1 MDRTGATRRGE
12 RRRLGLR
19 LAEPWPLRPAL
30 AALLMALIAISATPW
45 ESVRANSGGTS
56 FPLPTAPD
64 GRWIVGCT
72 SSSGLT
78 FNGPRSR
85 RTVALTFDDGPS
97 LRYTPRILEIL
108 NRAKVKATFF
118 ILGKHVRGRVDL
130 LREMLRSGHEIANH
144 SFRHPEYP
152 GGGELRVTNRLIR
165 TATGFTPCQFRPPYG
180 LVNGKVL
187 TGAARNGL
195 RTVLWDVESL
205 DSRHPG
211 APAVRAN
218 VLNYSQPGSIVLM
231 HDGGKHPETVA
242 ALPGILA
249 GMRARGFNFTTVTQ
263 LLGGRFRH
271 RARPPRQLI
280 E

>member
-1 MDRTGATRRGE
+1 MHRTGATRRPE
-12 RRRLGLR
+12 RRRLALR

-30 AALLMALIAISATPW
+30 VALLMALIAASATPW
-45 ESVRANSGGTS
+45 EPARAKNGGTS

-64 GRWIVGCT
+64 GRWTVGCT

-97 LRYTPRILEIL
+97 LRYTPRILAIL
-108 NRAKVKATFF
+108 GHANVKATFF
-118 ILGKHVRGRVDL
+118 ILGKHVRGREEL

-152 GGGELRVTNRLIR
+152 SGGELRATNLLIQ

-187 TGAARNGL
+187 TAAGRNSL

-211 APAVRAN
+211 AAAVRAN

-249 GMRARGFNFTTVTQ
+249 GLKARGFNFTTVTQ
-263 LLGGRFRH
+263 LLDGRFIYSG
-271 RARPPRQLI
+271 RPPAVLI